1 MEAGAYYTELTHYTV
16 LTYGGKRGS
25 HLVVVLGCIHRYRIW
40 NDHLTGECRLSARA
54 AGDFKH
60 VSIVTRS
67 KTPKRDKRHQ
77 KHTFL
82 LLCLAPLVFSD
93 LVAKHHAY
101 NLWRPMAK
109 CVLDDIFNGRFLI
122 DFIEL

>member
-25 HLVVVLGCIHRYRIW
+25 PLVVFLGCIHRYRIW

-67 KTPKRDKRHQ
+67 KTTKRDKRH
-77 KHTFL
+77 KKNTRLCCCVWL
-82 LLCLAPLVFSD
+82 LLCFLTWWQNIMLITSGG
-93 LVAKHHAY
+93 
-101 NLWRPMAK
+101 LWLSACLM
-109 CVLDDIFNGRFLI
+109 IFLME
-122 DFIEL
+122 DF

>member
-25 HLVVVLGCIHRYRIW
+25 PLVVVLGCIHRYRIW

-60 VSIVTRS
+60 VSTVTRS
-67 KTPKRDKRHQ
+67 KTTKRDKHH
-77 KHTFL
+77 KKTHVFCCCVWLFL
-82 LLCLAPLVFSD
+82 CFLTWWQNIMLITSCGLWLSACL
-93 LVAKHHAY
+93 
-101 NLWRPMAK
+101 M
-109 CVLDDIFNGRFLI
+109 IFLME
-122 DFIEL
+122 DF